1 MVIVAGNMFHQ
12 RSNVFIQRV
21 IDQQCA
27 AQMGVNLFG
36 AVENQLGPAII
47 ELCARPQCAA
57 HEARDIGGVCPL
69 DHRRSDLCVVFA
81 FGDKQSG

>member
-21 IDQQCA
+21 IGSA
-27 AQMGVNLFG
+27 MGRTDGHRLCLV
-36 AVENQLGPAII
+36 AVENQLGPAT
-47 ELCARPQCAA
+47 LNSGPDQQCAA
-57 HEARDIGGVCPL
+57 HERDDIGGVWPL

-81 FGDKQSG
+81 FGQQSG